1 MTILLDQKITLW
13 FINYRLWQL
22 FPHVGQN
29 TQQNRP
35 VE

>member
-13 FINYRLWQL
+13 FINYRIWQL
-22 FPHVGQN
+22 FPHGSQK
-29 TQQNRP
+29 TQQNRL